1 MKYKFPVYVVH
12 TDNVELIDGILWIE
26 DQVLDDKNMS
36 GETLGR
42 RRLQTPMKSLYPLR
56 YMITDTV
63 ELIKHKGNFYIDSTG
78 HFFRYYKE
86 NSMPLKYH
94 KIRKVEKKRGR
105 SIVWL
110 KGINNAYDF
119 ARPPSPQET
128 WAGVLYRSGIPWLIY
143 EVCKERKKDTWR
155 KV

>member
-12 TDNVELIDGILWIE
+12 TDNVELIDGILWVE

-36 GETLGR
+36 GETLGK

-63 ELIKHKGNFYIDSTG
+63 ELIKHRGNFYIDSTG
-78 HFFRYYKE
+78 MFFRYHKQK
-86 NSMPLKYH
+86 SLPLKYH
-94 KIRKVEKKRGR
+94 KIRKTEKRRGR
-105 SIVWL
+105 TVVWL

-128 WAGVLYRSGIPWLIY
+128 WAGVLYRSGIPWLVY
-143 EVCKERKKDTWR
+143 EVCEERKKDTWR